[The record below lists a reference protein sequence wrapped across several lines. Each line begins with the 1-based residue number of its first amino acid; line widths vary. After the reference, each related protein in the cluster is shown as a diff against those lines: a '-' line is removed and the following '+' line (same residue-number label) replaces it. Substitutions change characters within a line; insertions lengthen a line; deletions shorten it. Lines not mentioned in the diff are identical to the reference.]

1 MNKKDKIA
9 ERRIDSEI
17 DRRVKHVYVYHITDI
32 SRKINGITVVTTSP
46 YQYDM
51 ILAHIVAA
59 SYELDKK
66 YNDVFPSDIKM
77 AFNTMHLGV
86 AICDHRDQ
94 FNHNSGRV
102 KAKRAWLKLN
112 PRKS

>member
-1 MNKKDKIA
+1 MKKRDRIA
-9 ERRIDSEI
+9 ELRIDREI
-17 DRRVKHVYVYHITDI
+17 ACRTEHVYVYHITGI

-51 ILAHIVAA
+51 ILAHIVAV
-59 SYELDKK
+59 SYRLDKE
-66 YNDVFPSDIKM
+66 YNDVFPGDLKM
-77 AFNTMHLGV
+77 AFNTMHLGI

-94 FNHNSGRV
+94 FDHNIGRV
-102 KAKRAWLKLN
+102 KAKRAWLRLN